1 MTGTSSSPAAR
12 VRASPPGTDAITDP
26 AAQQPTRIVL
36 GGHGGRNAEAD
47 PSAGRAADGSNSRAD
62 LPAAQPPGQP
72 LMWQ

>member
-12 VRASPPGTDAITDP
+12 IRASPPGTDAITDP

-36 GGHGGRNAEAD
+36 GGH
-47 PSAGRAADGSNSRAD
+47 

-72 LMWQ
+72 LMWQVFSVKTEKQLSSVKVDSGG